1 MKTFFRILSFAQPLS
16 KFAIPFFIFSILSTI
31 FGVLN
36 FTLLI
41 PLLKVLFGETKGAIE
56 VPPEPT
62 FELTNAFQ
70 FLFDYFNFYFKKMVV
85 TQGEYSALVF
95 VCIIFLTSIFL
106 SNIFLYLTIRI
117 KEYMR
122 ARVIEN
128 VRAAFFKKITSLHLG
143 YFSDQKKGDLMSR
156 ITSDANYLEWTVI
169 HSMELLFKHPIQLI
183 SFFVVLFYISVEL
196 TLFTLVFLP
205 VSATIIAFI
214 NNKLKKQSY
223 SLQESQAEIMSILDE
238 TIGGMR
244 VIKGFNAVSY
254 IRGKFGKENT
264 YYGDVVRAMART
276 REMASPIS
284 EATGALVVVGI
295 LLYGG
300 SLILRPNPALAPT
313 EFITYIILFSQV
325 MRPAKGLTVASSGIQ
340 VGLAAGNRIF
350 KVLDESVN
358 IQDKENAQDLKSFDR
373 EIEFR
378 DVHFCYDKD
387 EWVLK
392 GINFTLK
399 KGKTVAL
406 VGSTGSG
413 KSTIADLIPRFYD
426 IQKGGA
432 LIDGVDIKDYKLDSV
447 LDHIGIVS
455 QNPILFNDTIYN
467 NIAFAT
473 ENATPEQVEQTAKI
487 ANAHEFIV
495 AKPDGYQTVVG
506 DRGDKLS
513 GGQQQRIT
521 IARAI
526 LKNPSILILDEAT
539 ASLDPKTE
547 HLVQEALNN
556 LMQNRTS
563 LVIAHRLTTIQNA
576 DEILVLKDGEIV
588 ERGTHEEL
596 LLKQNGV
603 YLDLHAKQVV

>member
-16 KFAIPFFIFSILSTI
+16 KYAIPYFIFSIFATI

-41 PLLKVLFGETKGAIE
+41 PLLKVLFGETKVTK

-62 FELTNAFQ
+62 FELSSALQ
-70 FLFDYFNFYFKKMVV
+70 YVIDYFYYFFKKMIV
-85 TQGEYSALVF
+85 TEGAYSALVF
-95 VCIIFLTSIFL
+95 VCIVFLASIFL

-128 VRAAFFKKITSLHLG
+128 VRNAFFTKVTSLHLG

-156 ITSDANYLEWTVI
+156 ITSDANYLEWGVI
-169 HSMELLFKHPIQLI
+169 HSLELLFKHPIQLI
-183 SFFVVLFYISVEL
+183 SFFIVLFYISMPL

-238 TIGGMR
+238 TLGGMR
-244 VIKGFNAVSY
+244 VIKGFNAINY
-254 IRGKFGKENT
+254 IRNKFGKENA
-264 YYGDVVRAMART
+264 YYADVVRAMART

-284 EATGALVVVGI
+284 EATGALVIVGI

-300 SLILRPNPALAPT
+300 SLILRENPLLGPT
-313 EFITYIILFSQV
+313 EFLGYIVLFSQV

-340 VGLAAGNRIF
+340 IGIAAGNRIF
-350 KVLDESVN
+350 KILDEPVH
-358 IQDKENAQDLKSFDR
+358 IEDKENALELDAFEK

-378 DVHFCYDKD
+378 DVHFRYEKD
-387 EWVLK
+387 WVLK
-392 GINFTLK
+392 GINFK
-399 KGKTVAL
+399 IEKGKMVAL
-406 VGSTGSG
+406 VGTTGSG

-426 IQKGGA
+426 IEQGG
-432 LIDGVDIKDYKLDSV
+432 LYIDGHDLRDYRLGSV
-447 LDHIGIVS
+447 LQHVGIVT
-455 QNPILFNDTIYN
+455 QKAILFHDTIYN
-467 NIAFAT
+467 NIAFSIEDAT
-473 ENATPEQVEQTAKI
+473 QEQIERAAKI
-487 ANAHEFIV
+487 ANAHEFIME
-495 AKPDGYQTVVG
+495 KPEGYQTVIG
-506 DRGDKLS
+506 DGGGKLS

-521 IARAI
+521 IARAV
-526 LKNPSILILDEAT
+526 LKNPSILVLDEAT
-539 ASLDPKTE
+539 AAMDSKTE
-547 HLVQEALNN
+547 KVVQEALNN

-563 LVIAHRLTTIQNA
+563 LVIAHRLSTIQNA
-576 DEILVLKDGEIV
+576 DEILVIKEGEVV
-588 ERGTHEEL
+588 EQGTHGEL
-596 LLKQNGV
+596 LLREDGEYQR
-603 YLDLHAKQVV
+603 LHAEYVN

>member
-41 PLLKVLFGETKGAIE
+41 PLLNILFGEAKVE
-56 VPPEPT
+56 KVPVEPT
-62 FELTNAFQ
+62 FEITQAFQ
-70 FLFDYFNFYFKKMVV
+70 FLRDYFDYFFKQLIV
-85 TQGEYSALVF
+85 TKGEYSALVF
-95 VCIIFLTSIFL
+95 VCIVFLISIFL
-106 SNIFLYLTIRI
+106 SNTFLYLTIRI

-169 HSMELLFKHPIQLI
+169 HSMELLFKHPIQLV
-183 SFFVVLFYISVEL
+183 SFFVVLFYISLEL
-196 TLFTLVFLP
+196 TLFTLIFLP

-244 VIKGFNAVSY
+244 VIKGFNAVNY
-254 IRGKFGKENT
+254 IRHKFGKENKF
-264 YYGDVVRAMART
+264 YGDVVRAMART

-300 SLILRPNPALAPT
+300 SLILRPKPLLEAT

-340 VGLAAGNRIF
+340 IGLAAGNRIF
-350 KVLDESVN
+350 KVLDESVD
-358 IQDKENAQDLKSFDR
+358 IQDKENAKELANFEQG
-373 EIEFR
+373 IEFR
-378 DVHFCYDKD
+378 DVHFRYDED
-387 EWVLK
+387 WVLK
-392 GINFTLK
+392 GINFK
-399 KGKTVAL
+399 IEKGKTVAL
-406 VGSTGSG
+406 VGKSGSG
-413 KSTIADLIPRFYD
+413 KSTMADLIPRFYD
-426 IQKGGA
+426 IQKGGIY
-432 LIDGVDIKDYKLDSV
+432 IDGHNIKDYQLGSV
-447 LDHIGIVS
+447 LQHIGIVT
-455 QNPILFNDTIYN
+455 QTPVLFNDSIFN
-467 NIAFAT
+467 NIAFGVEGAT
-473 ENATPEQVEQTAKI
+473 QEEVEKAAKI
-487 ANAHEFIV
+487 ANAHEFIME
-495 AKPDGYQTVVG
+495 KEGGYQFNVG
-506 DRGDKLS
+506 DRGEKLS
-513 GGQQQRIT
+513 GGQQQRIS

-539 ASLDPKTE
+539 ASLDTKTE
-547 HLVQEALNN
+547 KLVQEALHH
-556 LMQNRTS
+556 LMRNRTS
-563 LVIAHRLTTIQNA
+563 LVIAHRLSTIQNA
-576 DEILVLKDGEIV
+576 DEILVVRDGEII
-588 ERGTHEEL
+588 ERGMHDDL
-596 LLKQNGV
+596 LSMQNGE
-603 YLDLHAKQVV
+603 YQRLHAQQII

>member
-1 MKTFFRILSFAQPLS
+1 MKTFFRILSFAKPLS
-16 KFAIPFFIFSILSTI
+16 KYAIPYFIFSILATV

-41 PLLKVLFGETKGAIE
+41 PLLRVLFGKEKVTQIPA
-56 VPPEPT
+56 EPT
-62 FELTNAFQ
+62 FELQKAFQ
-70 FLFDYFNFYFKKMVV
+70 YLFDYFNYFFKKLVV
-85 TQGEYSALVF
+85 TEGEYSALVF

-128 VRAAFFKKITSLHLG
+128 VRDAFFKKITGLHLG

-156 ITSDANYLEWTVI
+156 ITSDANYLEWAVI
-169 HSMELLFKHPIQLI
+169 HSMELLFKHPIQLV
-183 SFFVVLFYISVEL
+183 SFFVVLFYISLEL
-196 TLFTLVFLP
+196 TLFTLIFLP

-238 TIGGMR
+238 TLGGLR
-244 VIKGFNAVSY
+244 VIKGFNAINY
-254 IRGKFGKENT
+254 IRHKFSKENT
-264 YYGDVVRAMART
+264 HYGDVVRAMART

-300 SLILRPNPALAPT
+300 SLILRPQPLLEPT

-350 KVLDESVN
+350 KVLDESVE
-358 IQDKENAQDLKSFDR
+358 IQNKENARDLATFEK

-378 DVHFCYDKD
+378 DVHFRYEED
-387 EWVLK
+387 WILK
-392 GINFTLK
+392 GINFK
-399 KGKTVAL
+399 IAKGKTVAL
-406 VGSTGSG
+406 VGKTGSG

-426 IQKGGA
+426 IQKGG
-432 LIDGVDIKDYKLDSV
+432 LYIDGHDIKDYQLSSV
-447 LDHIGIVS
+447 LQHIGIVT
-455 QNPILFNDTIYN
+455 QVPILFNDTIFN
-467 NIAFAT
+467 NIAFSVESAT
-473 ENATPEQVEQTAKI
+473 QEDVERAAKI
-487 ANAHEFIV
+487 ANAHEFIME
-495 AKPDGYQTVVG
+495 KENNYQFVVG
-506 DRGDKLS
+506 DRGEKLS
-513 GGQQQRIT
+513 GGQRQRIT

-526 LKNPSILILDEAT
+526 LKNPTILVLDEAT
-539 ASLDPKTE
+539 ASLDTKTE
-547 HLVQEALNN
+547 KLVQEALYN

-563 LVIAHRLTTIQNA
+563 LVIAHRLSTVQNA
-576 DEILVLKDGEIV
+576 DEILVVRDGEIV
-588 ERGTHEEL
+588 ERGVHSDL
-596 LLKQNGV
+596 LAQQNGE
-603 YLDLHAKQVV
+603 YQRLHAEQAL

>member
-16 KFAIPFFIFSILSTI
+16 KYAIPYFFFSILSTI

-41 PLLKVLFGETKGAIE
+41 PLLKVLFGETTEMVK

-62 FELTNAFQ
+62 FEITKAFQ

-85 TQGEYSALVF
+85 TQGAYSALVF
-95 VCIIFLTSIFL
+95 VCIVFLSSIFL
-106 SNIFLYLTIRI
+106 SNTFLYLTIRI

-169 HSMELLFKHPIQLI
+169 HSMELLFKHPIQLV
-183 SFFVVLFYISVEL
+183 SFFIVLFYISLEL
-196 TLFTLVFLP
+196 TLFTLIFLP
-205 VSATIIAFI
+205 VSATMIAFI

-244 VIKGFNAVSY
+244 VIKGFNAINY
-254 IRGKFGKENT
+254 IRNKFGKENEF
-264 YYGDVVRAMART
+264 YGNVVRAMART

-300 SLILRPNPALAPT
+300 SLILRPQPLLEPT

-340 VGLAAGNRIF
+340 IGLAAGNRIF
-350 KVLDESVN
+350 KIMDEPVA
-358 IQDKENAQDLKSFDR
+358 IKDKDTPKELTNF
-373 EIEFR
+373 EEGIEFK
-378 DVHFCYDKD
+378 DVHFRYEDD
-387 EWVLK
+387 WVLK
-392 GINFTLK
+392 GINFK
-399 KGKTVAL
+399 IEKGKTVAL
-406 VGSTGSG
+406 VGKSGSG
-413 KSTIADLIPRFYD
+413 KSTMADLIPRFYD
-426 IQKGGA
+426 IQQGEIC
-432 LIDGVDIKDYKLDSV
+432 IDGHNIKDYNLGSV
-447 LDHIGIVS
+447 LQHIGIVTQS
-455 QNPILFNDTIYN
+455 PILFNDTIFN
-467 NIAFAT
+467 NIAFAV
-473 ENATPEQVEQTAKI
+473 EGATQEQVEQAAKI
-487 ANAHEFIV
+487 ANAHEFIME
-495 AKPDGYQTVVG
+495 KEGNYQFVVG
-506 DRGDKLS
+506 DRGEKLS
-513 GGQQQRIT
+513 GGQQQRIS

-539 ASLDPKTE
+539 ASLDTKTE
-547 HLVQEALNN
+547 KLVQEALHH
-556 LMQNRTS
+556 LMSTRTS
-563 LVIAHRLTTIQNA
+563 LVIAHRLSTIQNA
-576 DEILVLKDGEIV
+576 DEILVVRDGEII
-588 ERGTHEEL
+588 ERGMHDDL
-596 LLKQNGV
+596 LSMQNGE
-603 YLDLHAKQVV
+603 YQRLHAQQII

>member
-16 KFAIPFFIFSILSTI
+16 KYAIPYFIFSIFATI

-41 PLLKVLFGETKGAIE
+41 PLLKVLFGEIKQVT
-56 VPPEPT
+56 VPPEPK
-62 FELTNAFQ
+62 FELSKAFNYV
-70 FLFDYFNFYFKKMVV
+70 FEYFNYFFKKLVA
-85 TQGEYSALVF
+85 TQGAFSALVF
-95 VCIIFLTSIFL
+95 VCIVFLASIFL
-106 SNIFLYLTIRI
+106 SNIFLYFTIRI

-128 VRAAFFKKITSLHLG
+128 VRAAFFSKITSLHLG
-143 YFSDQKKGDLMSR
+143 YFSDQKKGDLISR
-156 ITSDANYLEWTVI
+156 ITSDSNSLEWAVI
-169 HSMELLFKHPIQLI
+169 HSMELLFKHPIQLV
-183 SFFVVLFYISVEL
+183 SFFIVLFYISVPL

-214 NNKLKKQSY
+214 NNKLKKQSF
-223 SLQESQAEIMSILDE
+223 SLQESQAEITSILDE
-238 TIGGMR
+238 TLGGMR

-254 IRGKFGKENT
+254 IRDKFSKENA
-264 YYGDVVRAMART
+264 YYGNVVRAMART

-300 SLILRPNPALAPT
+300 SLILRPQPLLAPT

-340 VGLAAGNRIF
+340 MGLAAGERIF
-350 KVLDESVN
+350 KVLDEVTQIN
-358 IQDKENAQDLKSFDR
+358 DKEDALELKEFKKG
-373 EIEFR
+373 IEFK
-378 DVHFCYDKD
+378 DVHFRYEED
-387 EWVLK
+387 WVLK
-392 GINFTLK
+392 GINFTIE

-406 VGSTGSG
+406 VGKTGSG

-426 IQKGGA
+426 IQKGG
-432 LIDGVDIKDYKLDSV
+432 LYIDGQNLKDYRLGSV
-447 LDHIGIVS
+447 LQHIGIVT
-455 QNPILFNDTIYN
+455 QHPILFNDTIYN
-467 NIAFAT
+467 NIAFSVEDAT
-473 ENATPEQVEQTAKI
+473 QEEIERAAKI
-487 ANAHEFIV
+487 ANAHEFIME
-495 AKPDGYQTVVG
+495 KPKGYHTVIG

-526 LKNPSILILDEAT
+526 LKNPSILVLDEAT
-539 ASLDPKTE
+539 SAMDTKTE
-547 HLVQEALNN
+547 KLVQEALNN

-563 LVIAHRLTTIQNA
+563 LVIAHRLSTIQNA
-576 DEILVLKDGEIV
+576 DEILVVKDGEIV
-588 ERGTHEEL
+588 ERGTHDEL
-596 LLKQNGV
+596 LARNDGEYHQLQTDQQ
-603 YLDLHAKQVV
+603 Y